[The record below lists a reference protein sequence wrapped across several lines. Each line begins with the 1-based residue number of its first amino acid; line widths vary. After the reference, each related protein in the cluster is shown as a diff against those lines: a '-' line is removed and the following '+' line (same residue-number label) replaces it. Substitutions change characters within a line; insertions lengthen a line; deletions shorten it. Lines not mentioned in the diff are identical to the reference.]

1 MKKIISVLLL
11 LTLVLGL
18 FAGCDLTGTQPTT
31 APKGNGLDAAAEYLY
46 AMYKNGSELTSSD
59 YTVVGVVRIEDVSYT
74 VTWTTD
80 CEQIVVTPGADKMV
94 TIDLP
99 GDNTEEI
106 AYKLIGTVADA
117 EGNTKSVEFG
127 RKVPAGILTEEQIV
141 DLAYSLADGD
151 VLTGPYKLSGTITSI
166 DSAWSDQY
174 KNITVTIQVG
184 DKADKP
190 IQCYR
195 LAGEGAATLAVGDQI
210 IVEGALKNYK
220 GTIEFDAGCKLLGVV
235 KTIDQTAIL
244 EAAYA
249 LAPGAAMETNAVLKG
264 VISSIDTEWSDQYQN
279 ITVTI
284 ICDGKTE
291 YPIKCYRLKGEGAA
305 NLAVG
310 NEIVV
315 TGKIKNYQHSSGDC
329 EVEFDAGCQLVA
341 LEDYADLYEQLHGAG
356 ATEPEKPAVDIIT
369 EFTAP
374 FANGNQ
380 IVIVATNFNKAFSS
394 LPVKEGSYYQKG
406 ADVTVADGTVTG
418 HTDTEVWVVIANDDG
433 TFSFAQGGQNIG
445 MQDQYS
451 SMGLGHPNDKWE
463 LIGLSNG
470 SFLLKN
476 VARGNY
482 MQWADSYGNYST
494 YGSDAPNG
502 DQTFYLSFF
511 VVG

>member
-1 MKKIISVLLL
+1 MKRILS
-11 LTLVLGL
+11 LVLVLAMSLCL
-18 FAGCDLTGTQPTT
+18 FAACGEPEETT
-31 APKGNGLDAAAEYLY
+31 APKANGLESAAEYLY

-59 YTVVGVVRIEDVSYT
+59 YTVVGAVRIDDVSYT

-80 CEQIVVTPGADKMV
+80 CDLITVTPGNNMMV

-106 AYKLIGTVADA
+106 AYKLIGTVTDA
-117 EGNTKSVEFG
+117 EGNSKSVEFG
-127 RKVPAGILTEEQIV
+127 RKVPAGILTEAQIV
-141 DLAYSLADGD
+141 DLAYTLNDGD
-151 VLTGPYKLSGTITSI
+151 VLTGPYKLSGTIISI

-195 LAGEGAATLAVGDQI
+195 LAGEGAATLAVGDKI

-235 KTIDQTAIL
+235 KNIDQTAIL

-249 LAPGAAMETNAVLKG
+249 LAPGAAMATNAVLKG
-264 VISSIDTEWSDQYQN
+264 VISSIDTAWSDQYQN

-310 NEIVV
+310 DEIVV

-341 LEDYADLYEQLHGAG
+341 LEDYAALYEELHGAG
-356 ATEPEKPAVDIIT
+356 SNEPEKPTVNIVTD
-369 EFTAP
+369 FTVP
-374 FANGNQ
+374 FANGDKV
-380 IVIVATNFNKAFSS
+380 VIVASNFNKAFSS
-394 LPVKEGSYYQKG
+394 LPVKEGSYYQMG

-418 HTDTEVWVVIANDDG
+418 YAETEVWTVIVNDDG
-433 TFSFAQGGQNIG
+433 TYSFAQGDKNIG

-463 LIGLSNG
+463 LIGLDNG

-476 VARGNY
+476 VVRGNY
-482 MQWADSYGNYST
+482 MQWADSYGNFST

>member
-11 LTLVLGL
+11 LTLVMGL
-18 FAGCDLTGTQPTT
+18 FAGCDLSGNQPTT

-59 YTVVGVVRIEDVSYT
+59 YTVVGVVRIEEVSYT

-80 CEQIVVTPGADKMV
+80 CDQIVVTPGSDKMV

-106 AYKLIGTVADA
+106 AYKLIGTVTDA
-117 EGNTKSVEFG
+117 EGNSKSVEFG
-127 RKVPAGILTEEQIV
+127 RKVPAGILTEAQIV
-141 DLAYSLADGD
+141 DLAYTLADGD
-151 VLTGPYKLSGTITSI
+151 VLTGPYKLSGTIISI
-166 DSAWSDQY
+166 DSAWSEQY
-174 KNITVTIQVG
+174 GNITVTIQVG
-184 DKADKP
+184 DKADKH

-195 LAGEGAATLAVGDQI
+195 LAGEGAATLAVGDKI

-249 LAPGAAMETNAVLKG
+249 LAPGSAMATDAVLKG
-264 VISSIDTEWSDQYQN
+264 VISSIDTAWSDQYGN

-310 NEIVV
+310 DEIVV

-329 EVEFDAGCQLVA
+329 EIEFDAGCQLVA
-341 LEDYADLYEQLHGAG
+341 LENYAALYEQLHGAG
-356 ATEPEKPAVDIIT
+356 ATEPEKPDVEIVTGVA
-369 EFTAP
+369 AP
-374 FANGNQ
+374 FADGNQ

-394 LPVKEGSYYQKG
+394 LPVKEGSYYQAG
-406 ADVTVADGTVTG
+406 VDVTVADGTVTG
-418 HTDTEVWVVIANDDG
+418 YAETEIWTVIANADG
-433 TFSFAQGGQNIG
+433 TYSFQQGDKNIG
-445 MQDQYS
+445 MQDSYS

-463 LIGLSNG
+463 LVALSNG

-476 VARGNY
+476 VVRGNY
-482 MQWADSYGNYST
+482 MQWADSFGNYST